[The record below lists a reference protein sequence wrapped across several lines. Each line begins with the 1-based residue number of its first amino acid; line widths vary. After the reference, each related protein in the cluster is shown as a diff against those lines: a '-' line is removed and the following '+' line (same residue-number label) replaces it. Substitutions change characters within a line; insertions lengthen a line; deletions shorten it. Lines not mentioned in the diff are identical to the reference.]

1 MEGKIFTLKKW
12 WGLLEGGRLYI
23 SNELGRRYKGS
34 SNEDKDCH
42 H

>member
-12 WGLLEGGRLYI
+12 WELLEGSKLYI

-34 SNEDKDCH
+34 FNEDEDYRH
-42 H
+42 